1 MLCSHYAYRPS
12 RLVLARPP
20 SRDLTRHGCRV
31 RAYKDVLAACP
42 AMVGGQGP
50 HSKLAASRARRPHQT
65 VGRRSSEKL
74 SVVRCA
80 SDVEPMLHD
89 RTRRIQH
96 CSYHAYR
103 PSRLV
108 LARLPSRDLTRHGCR
123 VRAYKDVLAACPA
136 MVGGQRPCSK
146 PADHRFVFSRRGP
159 CETATARDGTRA
171 WMPRSPARK
180 ARVASITL
188 RGNAMRQHH
197 TQPAA
202 LATCAGLLRHRVQA
216 RVAFADLPLPK
227 VI

>member
-31 RAYKDVLAACP
+31 RAYMDVLAACP

-50 HSKLAASRARRPHQT
+50 RSKLAASRARRPHQT

-123 VRAYKDVLAACPA
+123 VRAYRDVLAACPA
-136 MVGGQRPCSK
+136 MVGGQGPCSN

-159 CETATARDGTRA
+159 CETATARVHATIASEKGTRGID
-171 WMPRSPARK
+171 R
-180 ARVASITL
+180 TE
-188 RGNAMRQHH
+188 GNAMRQHH

-202 LATCAGLLRHRVQA
+202 LATDAGLLRHRVQA
-216 RVAFADLPLPK
+216 RLAFADLPLPK